1 MKDHVSLATAI
12 ETSGYAVRSGI
23 FSEGEA
29 AGLCKTL
36 TDWSASHSNAE
47 AHATGGI
54 RISLRDC
61 PAALEAARAPTLLS
75 NVRSVLGEG
84 ASPVRAILFDK
95 TPDANWKVAWHQDLT
110 IAVEQRHETEGY
122 SSWSEKDGIS
132 HVQPPPELLNRML
145 TARIHLDACGME
157 NGPLRVIPG
166 SHRNGRLSAAQIQ
179 AHRQETP
186 ETFCIAGIGDVL
198 FMRPLILHASSAATH
213 PAHRRVLH
221 IEYAAESL
229 PGGLAW
235 HEQQTDA
242 QKPQAL

>member
-1 MKDHVSLATAI
+1 MKDHVSLPAAI
-12 ETSGYAVRSGI
+12 ETSGYAVCSGI
-23 FSEGEA
+23 FSESDT

-36 TDWSASHSNAE
+36 IDWSASQSNSE
-47 AHATGGI
+47 ARATGGS

-61 PAALEAARAPTLLS
+61 PAALKAARKPSLLS
-75 NVRSVLGEG
+75 QIQSVLGED
-84 ASPVRAILFDK
+84 AFPVRAILFDK

-122 SSWSEKDGIS
+122 SGWSEKDGIS

-145 TARIHLDACGME
+145 TARIHFDPCGAE

-179 AHRQETP
+179 SHRQETP
-186 ETFCIAGIGDVL
+186 ETLCIAGIGDVL
-198 FMRPLILHASSAATH
+198 FMRPLLLHASSAATL

-235 HEQQTDA
+235 HEQPTA
-242 QKPQAL
+242 TK